1 MTTLTT
7 LLGLMPLALFPGS
20 GTESIAPIAKT
31 MFGGLLVSSIM
42 TLFLTPVL
50 YSLFNSRNERKK
62 AQKERETQKL
72 LKEAATMNTTEDKD
86 TNDDTD

>member
-31 MFGGLLVSSIM
+31 MYAGLLVSSIM